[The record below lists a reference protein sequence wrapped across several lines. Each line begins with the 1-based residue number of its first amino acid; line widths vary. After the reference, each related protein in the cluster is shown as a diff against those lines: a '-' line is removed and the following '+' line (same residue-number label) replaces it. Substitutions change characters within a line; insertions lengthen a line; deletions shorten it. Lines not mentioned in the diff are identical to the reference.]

1 MMLFTYRKR
10 LKDAMKIR
18 TPDMR
23 RILSDIFKYIQTTW
37 LEKGSS
43 SRVGS
48 TSSKGV
54 RVKEKRKERNSQ
66 QILVKP
72 TRTVTPEEMRI
83 RADLSCL
90 TKIYHRHLLNTP
102 VKKTAFSLVRKLP
115 TVFSTTLSDEM
126 FANNVLDEICDC
138 DEINVND
145 QDFAADIP
153 VEAVDKIGD
162 PSLSTNSNIMKNS
175 RLQEVTINHLLV
187 PVIPMTNAEL
197 RDSNICQHSPVISDS
212 NNSYLMLGAKCK
224 SLSSAVP
231 LSSLFMIPIL
241 KQKFSL
247 YPEQTRSLN
256 PSAISFETE
265 SDAQLQ
271 NAHQVFVVFY
281 VYKICSFCNEVFLN
295 SIA

>member
-10 LKDAMKIR
+10 LKDAMKVR

-54 RVKEKRKERNSQ
+54 RAKEKRQERNSQ
-66 QILVKP
+66 QILVEP
-72 TRTVTPEEMRI
+72 ARALTPEEMRI

-115 TVFSTTLSDEM
+115 TIFTTTLSDEM
-126 FANNVLDEICDC
+126 FANNFLDKICAC
-138 DEINVND
+138 DEINDDD
-145 QDFAADIP
+145 QNFAADIS
-153 VEAVDKIGD
+153 VEAVDKIDD
-162 PSLSTNSNIMKNS
+162 PSLSINSNIIKNS
-175 RLQEVTINHLLV
+175 HLQEATVDHLLV
-187 PVIPMTNAEL
+187 PVISVTNAEL
-197 RDSNICQHSPVISDS
+197 RDSNFCQYCPVISDS
-212 NNSYLMLGAKCK
+212 NDSYLMLGAKCK

-231 LSSLFMIPIL
+231 LSNLFMIPIL

-247 YPEQTRSLN
+247 HPEQIKSSK

-271 NAHQVFVVFY
+271 NARQVFVVFY
-281 VYKICSFCNEVFLN
+281 AYEIIYSVMKYNIS
-295 SIA
+295 